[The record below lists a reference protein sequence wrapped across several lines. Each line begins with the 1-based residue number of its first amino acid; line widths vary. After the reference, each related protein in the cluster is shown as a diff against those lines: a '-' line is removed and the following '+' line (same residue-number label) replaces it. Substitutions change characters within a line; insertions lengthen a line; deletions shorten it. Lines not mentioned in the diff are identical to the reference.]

1 MAHDVVFRVV
11 LFQKHILEPLGYYLG
26 NQRDTAIAVRFRL
39 FTQSV
44 AVTYS
49 ERQRERERERV
60 ISCRPQW
67 IVGYSRPV
75 KKFFWRYD
83 SYQRR
88 TLTFCGLSGQKTHR
102 GDLELTE

>member
-1 MAHDVVFRVV
+1 MTSLEAITSNCLCGLNMAHDVVFRVV

-49 ERQRERERERV
+49 ERQRERERE
-60 ISCRPQW
+60 SFH
-67 IVGYSRPV
+67 VGRN
-75 KKFFWRYD
+75 
-83 SYQRR
+83 
-88 TLTFCGLSGQKTHR
+88 G
-102 GDLELTE
+102 